1 VTYFIM
7 WAPAGGVPTAHLNL
21 DGIPSLFDTK
31 ERAQV
36 YALRLSDDGVNYKVY
51 GWPFKVQA

>member
-1 VTYFIM
+1 M